1 MGNHYKLEIVNNEY
15 SLEIVDNL
23 IRKMINSYPI
33 VTEKESEEQ
42 INL

>member
-1 MGNHYKLEIVNNEY
+1 MGNHYYLEFVNNEY